1 MCAVAIEPYVNCAWQ
16 YVSLSDSLAVRFF
29 FFLDKSVIYLALQ
42 YNTLHYREYD
52 LLTLTTVRFDESCGC
67 AFKRD
72 EWTPGRCNSCC
83 NQSRAE
89 VEKHCDNW
97 TGKIIW
103 NRNRSNQTRECWSDP
118 LISPK
123 VAPTLCAV
131 KIQLINKAQNG
142 FPGDHP
148 YVWGYYNKYCTWFHS
163 NVLKI
168 LHLL

>member
-1 MCAVAIEPYVNCAWQ
+1 M
-16 YVSLSDSLAVRFF
+16 
-29 FFLDKSVIYLALQ
+29 IYLTLQ

-103 NRNRSNQTRECWSDP
+103 NRNRSNQTRECWSD
-118 LISPK
+118 LISRK
-123 VAPTLCAV
+123 VAPTIVHLV
-131 KIQLINKAQNG
+131 KQVFNCVQFYLDVRSVEK
-142 FPGDHP
+142 FSDTRPGIGCVIACVHNCRLNDFLVNFWCLWSEVSIP
-148 YVWGYYNKYCTWFHS
+148 SASPRK
-163 NVLKI
+163 
-168 LHLL
+168 